1 MTHENAR
8 ALLPRYVVGALDLG
22 SAAAA
27 MICVAVMA
35 SVWTVA
41 GGRDSPPFA
50 TAPSVPA
57 AVVSDRA
64 DAVAKAVPRDASP
77 LDVAPA
83 REVSPSDLAPAP
95 QEKPLISVRY
105 SHGKLSVRTV
115 NAPLGD
121 VLREIGRQSG
131 VTVHARVGDT
141 RTVSLAFEDVPFE
154 EALPQVLGHN
164 FLLTYE
170 GSRPRTLEVLEMSRA
185 SARVATPPKQ
195 EPPAATP
202 PPAESTAAVPDER
215 PAVALSDT
223 LTAALGTSTMSLRQ
237 LLDVGINHADPAI
250 RSRAVRPPRSRRVTG
265 IHRATSR
272 WATAAR
278 QMPQGTAVP
287 SKYLAVRFQAP
298 IPTCEPTMRP
308 VKSSIAGWMPP

>member
-22 SAAAA
+22 SAADLRHHIAAGCGECLQGLFATRRSARRGRRRAVDRVARVAVAA

-41 GGRDSPPFA
+41 GGRDSPPSA
-50 TAPSVPA
+50 TAPTVPA

-77 LDVAPA
+77 VNVAPA
-83 REVSPSDLAPAP
+83 REVSLPDLAPAP

-105 SHGKLSVRTV
+105 SRGKLSVRTV

-131 VTVHARVGDT
+131 VTVHARIGDT

-170 GSRPRTLEVLEMSRA
+170 GSRPRTLEVLEMPRA
-185 SARVATPPKQ
+185 SARVATPPNQ

-250 RSRAVRPPRSRRVTG
+250 RSRAVREAV
-265 IHRATSR
+265 
-272 WATAAR
+272 AA
-278 QMPQGTAVP
+278 
-287 SKYLAVRFQAP
+287 LQADADLG
-298 IPTCEPTMRP
+298 RP
-308 VKSSIAGWMPP
+308 DRGG

>member
-1 MTHENAR
+1 
-8 ALLPRYVVGALDLG
+8 
-22 SAAAA
+22 

-41 GGRDSPPFA
+41 GGRDSPPSA

-64 DAVAKAVPRDASP
+64 DAVAKAVSRDAS
-77 LDVAPA
+77 LVNVAPA
-83 REVSPSDLAPAP
+83 REVSPPDLAPAP

-105 SHGKLSVRTV
+105 SRGKLSVRTV

-131 VTVHARVGDT
+131 VTVHARIGDT
-141 RTVSLAFEDVPFE
+141 QTVSLAFEDVPFE

-202 PPAESTAAVPDER
+202 PPAESTAAAVPDER
-215 PAVALSDT
+215 PVVALSDT

-250 RSRAVRPPRSRRVTG
+250 RSRAVREAV
-265 IHRATSR
+265 
-272 WATAAR
+272 AA
-278 QMPQGTAVP
+278 
-287 SKYLAVRFQAP
+287 LQADADLG
-298 IPTCEPTMRP
+298 RP
-308 VKSSIAGWMPP
+308 DRGG